1 MLTACL
7 TVSSLANAVQPV
19 FTEVSAQS
27 GIQLQAESNSMSGG
41 IAWID
46 FNNDGNQDL
55 FIPNEGGPNRLYR
68 NEGNGQFT
76 EIAAQAGVQNSPGAS
91 QGATVGDYDGDGN
104 DDLFIASSGIN
115 TLYRNMGDG
124 TFTDVTAAAALN
136 DVGKRS
142 FAASFGDVN
151 GDGWLDLYVGHWDF
165 QSQPTLHCPDNDLYL
180 NNGDGTFTNVSVVSG
195 SNNPGCAFTVP
206 MTDFDQDGDLDLF
219 LPNDNVA
226 WGSQTASLDNEMLR
240 NEGYDPSGIPM
251 FVAVGDEIGLGESL
265 TGMGV
270 AIGDYDND
278 GDLDYYRTQIGAG
291 PLSTN
296 DGTNNFTASVLS
308 NDGGTGWGAAFF
320 DADNDGFID
329 LYRGNSGSGFD
340 GNGQPNRYYHNN
352 GDGTFTR
359 MEYAVGLTSINAGL
373 GLAYADYDNDGDVD
387 VVVHGQYGDINLFR
401 NDTPATNNWIRVEL
415 QGNAPNHRGI
425 GSIVRLSSS
434 NSVGTRQQLRE
445 LHAGSSHGSTHASP
459 VLFGLGDN
467 DNFGFS
473 STTTTDANGF
483 YSQEVTDGTYVVYG
497 LVNNNYT
504 VSCGYIFVGVS
515 GADVTKDCVATPILR
530 TISGTV
536 TTPDGQPVAGI
547 QIQINDNFGFSSTTT
562 TDANGFYSQEVTDGT
577 YVVYGLNDNFGFSST
592 TTTDANGF
600 YSQEV
605 TDGTYVVYGLVNN
618 NYTISCGYIF
628 VGVSGADVTK
638 DCVATPN

>member
-1 MLTACL
+1 MRITPLAKELMTGFAGRVCMLTACL
-7 TVSSLANAVQPV
+7 TTSNLANAVQPV
-19 FTEVSAQS
+19 FTEVSVQS

-55 FIPNEGGPNRLYR
+55 FIPNQGGPNRLYR

-124 TFTDVTAAAALN
+124 TFSDVTAAAALN

-165 QSQPTLHCPDNDLYL
+165 QNQPVLHCPDNDLYL

-195 SNNPGCAFTVP
+195 SNNIGCAFTVP
-206 MTDFDQDGDLDLF
+206 MTDFDQDGDLDIF

-226 WGSQTASLDNEMLR
+226 WGSLTPTLDNEMLR
-240 NEGYDPSGIPM
+240 NEGNDASGIPM

-296 DGTNNFTASVLS
+296 DGNNNFTATFLN

-329 LYRGNSGSGFD
+329 LYRGNSGSGF
-340 GNGQPNRYYHNN
+340 GGAGQSNRYYHNN

-359 MEYAVGLTSINAGL
+359 MEGTVGLTSVNAGL

-387 VVVHGQYGDINLFR
+387 VVVHGQNGDVNLFR
-401 NDTPATNNWIRVEL
+401 NDTPATNNWLRVEL
-415 QGNAPNHRGI
+415 QGNAPNHRGV

-459 VLFGLGDN
+459 ILFGLGDDTVIN
-467 DNFGFS
+467 SVIVDWP
-473 STTTTDANGF
+473 NGC
-483 YSQEVTDGTYVVYG
+483 SQK
-497 LVNNNYT
+497 L
-504 VSCGYIFVGVS
+504 SVS
-515 GADVTKDCVATPILR
+515 GVNQVVTADQSRCHA
-530 TISGTV
+530 ISGTV
-536 TTPDGQPVAGI
+536 TTPGGQPVAGI
-547 QIQINDNFGFSSTTT
+547 QIQINDNFGFASTTT
-562 TDANGFYSQEVTDGT
+562 TDANGFYSREVTDGT
-577 YVVYGLNDNFGFSST
+577 YVVYGLAN
-592 TTTDANGF
+592 TD
-600 YSQEV
+600 
-605 TDGTYVVYGLVNN
+605 
-618 NYTISCGYIF
+618 YTVSCGFIF

>member
-1 MLTACL
+1 MEENSMRITPLAKEPMTGFAGRVCMLTACL

-459 VLFGLGDN
+459 VLFGLGD
-467 DNFGFS
+467 
-473 STTTTDANGF
+473 DAVINSIVVDWPNGCTQKL
-483 YSQEVTDGTYVVYG
+483 S
-497 LVNNNYT
+497 
-504 VSCGYIFVGVS
+504 VS
-515 GADVTKDCVATPILR
+515 GVNQVVTADQSQCHA
-530 TISGTV
+530 ISGTV
-536 TTPDGQPVAGI
+536 TTPDGRPVAGI
-547 QIQINDNFGFSSTTT
+547 QIQI
-562 TDANGFYSQEVTDGT
+562 
-577 YVVYGLNDNFGFSST
+577 NDNFGFSST